1 MSSERNVHS
10 RAQVCWLPKRGNTP
24 AEYEDAYTLV
34 DGQSVDGVFRC
45 AVADGATEAS
55 YSRQWARALVRAFGA
70 GTLGAAN
77 FVDDVE
83 RLRATWQRAFERH
96 SRRRPMPWYAE
107 QKASLGAFAA
117 LVGLDLRD
125 DPATGKP
132 GWSAVAVGDC
142 NLFLMRGGELSMAFP
157 LTRADQFGGGPFLIG
172 SNRPA
177 EEDPLPRRVQH
188 ASGELAPG
196 DTFHLMSD
204 ALAAWFLRGHERGER
219 PWQRREALPAGDAT
233 PAAFAELVTEL
244 RDAAQ
249 LHNDDVTW
257 LRVVVSDV
265 TVPAAAATDADG
277 TASDSWPDADET
289 TPF

>member
-1 MSSERNVHS
+1 MSSERTVQS
-10 RAQVCWLPKRGNTP
+10 RTQVCWLPKRGNSA

-34 DGQSVDGVFRC
+34 DGQTQGGVFRC

-70 GTLGAAN
+70 GTLGAAT

-96 SRRRPMPWYAE
+96 SRRHPMPWYAE

-117 LVGLDLRD
+117 LVSLELRD
-125 DPATGKP
+125 DPATGKSV
-132 GWSAVAVGDC
+132 WSAFAVGDC
-142 NLFLMRGGELSMAFP
+142 NLFLLRGGELATAFP

-177 EEDPLPRRVQH
+177 EADPLPRRVQH

-204 ALAAWFLRGHERGER
+204 ALAAWFLRCHERGER
-219 PWQRREALPAGDAT
+219 PWQRLDALPEGEAVA
-233 PAAFAELVTEL
+233 PAFAEMVAEL
-244 RDAAQ
+244 RDTAQ

-257 LRVVVSDV
+257 LRVLVSDV
-265 TVPAAAATDADG
+265 PAPAAATTDADG
-277 TASDSWPDADET
+277 TAAESWPDADET